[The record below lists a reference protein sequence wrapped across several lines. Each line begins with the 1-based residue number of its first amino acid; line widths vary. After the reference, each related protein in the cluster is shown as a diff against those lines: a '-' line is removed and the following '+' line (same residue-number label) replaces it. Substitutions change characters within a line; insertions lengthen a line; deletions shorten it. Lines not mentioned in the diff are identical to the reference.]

1 MFLDLMTRR
10 RSIRRYQPRPVEQE
24 KIDQLVE
31 TALRAPSS
39 RGSSPWEFVVVTDPE
54 TITLLSRAKPH
65 GAAFLKDAPLAI
77 VVCADPNISDV
88 WIEDTAIAAIS
99 LHLAATDLGLG
110 SCWVQ
115 IRLRN
120 HDEHQSASA
129 KVSEILGLRPELE
142 VGVIVAIG
150 YAQEEKKP
158 HGKASLSHDKVHF
171 HKKD

>member
-158 HGKASLSHDKVHF
+158 HDKASLSHDKVHF

>member
-39 RGSSPWEFVVVTDPE
+39 RGSTPWEFVVVTDPE
-54 TITLLSRAKPH
+54 TITLLSQAKPH
-65 GAAFLKDAPLAI
+65 GAAFLKGAPLAI
-77 VVCADPNISDV
+77 VVCADPKISDV
-88 WIEDTAIAAIS
+88 WVEDTAIAALS

-110 SCWVQ
+110 SCWIQ

-120 HDEHQSASA
+120 HDENQSASA
-129 KVSEILGLRPELE
+129 RVAEILGLRPGLE
-142 VGVIVAIG
+142 VAAIIAIG
-150 YAQEEKKP
+150 YAQEEKRP
-158 HGKASLSHDKVHF
+158 HPKASLQYEKVRF
-171 HKKD
+171 QKKD